1 MSSTTS
7 ELNTINTAWQIA
19 VQEILRMVIRDL
31 YRGEGEAQFK
41 EHLER
46 IEAAAVDSIQ
56 TDLRFRGTDAW
67 TELLVK
73 EKASNFVTTLLTS
86 FTFDR
91 A

>member
-56 TDLRFRGTDAW
+56 TDLRFR
-67 TELLVK
+67 EQ
-73 EKASNFVTTLLTS
+73 TS
-86 FTFDR
+86 GQSCSSR
-91 A
+91 KRPAISSRPC